1 MLKRRAIVW
10 FRQDLRIHDN
20 EALTEAL
27 RFAEEVIPVY
37 VFDERIWQ
45 GRTHSYGFPKMG
57 RYRAQFMLEGLADLR
72 SSLQERGAELV
83 LLSGQPEVVVP
94 ALAQRAGCS
103 WVYCNRDPIHEEALV
118 QDKMEKQLW
127 SMGLELRYTRGKMLY
142 YTADLPF
149 PVAHT
154 PDVFTQFR
162 KEVEKFVPVRQPLPA
177 PSMFPKLSVK
187 VEAGELPGLEAFGHE
202 PFEQDPR
209 TAFPFRGGEKSAI
222 QRLKH
227 YLWDGHYV
235 KKYKET
241 RNGLLGPDYSSKFS
255 PWLAQG
261 SLSPKY
267 IYHEI
272 KKYEARHGGNES
284 TYWLIFELL
293 WRDFFRLMGKKHGVS
308 LFMKGG
314 TRKLKETRWRD
325 DWRLFEK
332 WKEGRTGFPF
342 VDANMREIAQTGFMS
357 NRGRQNVASFLVR
370 DLGVNW
376 QIGAEYFESILL
388 DYDVCSNWG
397 NWNYVAGVGSDPRED
412 RYFNVLVQ
420 AKRYDPDGSFV
431 KQWLPELSKLPADKI
446 HQPETLSL
454 SEQTRLECKL
464 GAHYPLPIVR
474 LPRKAVY

>member
-1 MLKRRAIVW
+1 
-10 FRQDLRIHDN
+10 
-20 EALTEAL
+20 
-27 RFAEEVIPVY
+27 
-37 VFDERIWQ
+37 
-45 GRTHSYGFPKMG
+45 
-57 RYRAQFMLEGLADLR
+57 
-72 SSLQERGAELV
+72 
-83 LLSGQPEVVVP
+83 
-94 ALAQRAGCS
+94 
-103 WVYCNRDPIHEEALV
+103 
-118 QDKMEKQLW
+118 
-127 SMGLELRYTRGKMLY
+127 
-142 YTADLPF
+142 
-149 PVAHT
+149 
-154 PDVFTQFR
+154 
-162 KEVEKFVPVRQPLPA
+162 
-177 PSMFPKLSVK
+177 
-187 VEAGELPGLEAFGHE
+187 
-202 PFEQDPR
+202 
-209 TAFPFRGGEKSAI
+209 
-222 QRLKH
+222 
-227 YLWDGHYV
+227 
-235 KKYKET
+235 
-241 RNGLLGPDYSSKFS
+241 
-255 PWLAQG
+255 
-261 SLSPKY
+261 
-267 IYHEI
+267 
-272 KKYEARHGGNES
+272 
-284 TYWLIFELL
+284 
-293 WRDFFRLMGKKHGVS
+293 MGKKHGVS